1 MTTGFDCERDR
12 GPSVA
17 QQMPFGV
24 MGPGFRQD
32 GIDCVARP
40 TSTFVVPAKVRCG
53 SWERTSSFQHRAMV
67 RGMSGLVAGQAAA
80 RRDNKLRPLAACA
93 IKLAP
98 VLVST
103 RFLHA
108 NR

>member
-1 MTTGFDCERDR
+1 
-12 GPSVA
+12 
-17 QQMPFGV
+17 
-24 MGPGFRQD
+24 MGPGLRQD
-32 GIDCVARP
+32 DIDCVARP
-40 TSTFVVPAKVRCG
+40 TSTFVVPAKVRSG

-98 VLVST
+98 VLVLT
-103 RFLHA
+103 RFPHA